1 MDQFQTLSYLQLA
14 LNTNATYTVAIFF
27 ILWVAFR
34 FAGKMREGEST
45 MLGRVLTTL
54 FGLMIIWSGLLLA
67 ATRNLS
73 FSSAASGLKALKASG
88 QTLSAQAE
96 ALLTLPQVISASAN
110 TQFSFFTDIPSLIFW
125 LVVTVML
132 LSVIW
137 MPAGAKK
144 SH

>member
-1 MDQFQTLSYLQLA
+1 
-14 LNTNATYTVAIFF
+14 
-27 ILWVAFR
+27 
-34 FAGKMREGEST
+34 

-110 TQFSFFTDIPSLIFW
+110 TQFSFFNDIPSLIFW